1 MAQCIP
7 YAAEK
12 RTHALPSPS
21 AAEFEAA
28 ARAVLRCLPEPFAAH
43 LDDVVLRIEEFASA
57 EQLAAV
63 GMEDPYELTGLYEGI
78 ALTEQ
83 SQWDHERM
91 PPVISLFRQPLLA
104 EMEDTGVGFAELVRH
119 VVIHEAG
126 HHFGL
131 SDEDMDALEDSV
143 ED

>member
-1 MAQCIP
+1 M
-7 YAAEK
+7 
-12 RTHALPSPS
+12 PSPS
-21 AAEFEAA
+21 AAEFEQQ
-28 ARAVLRCLPEPFAAH
+28 ARKVLRGLPQPFRDH
-43 LDDVVLRIEEFASA
+43 LKDVVLQVAEFASA
-57 EQLAAV
+57 EQLASV

-78 ALTEQ
+78 ALPEQ

-91 PPVISLFRQPLLA
+91 PPIISLFRQPLLA
-104 EMEDTGVGFAELVRH
+104 EMAETGVGFAELVRH

-131 SDEDMDALEDSV
+131 SDEDMDALERSV

>member
-1 MAQCIP
+1 
-7 YAAEK
+7 
-12 RTHALPSPS
+12 LPNPS
-21 AAEFEAA
+21 AAEFEQT
-28 ARAVLRCLPEPFAAH
+28 ARAVLRRLPEPFRAH
-43 LDDVVLRIEEFASA
+43 LDDVVLRIDEFASA

-63 GMEDPYELTGLYEGI
+63 GMEDRWDLTGLYEGI
-78 ALTEQ
+78 ALPEQ

-104 EMEDTGVGFAELVRH
+104 EMRETGVGFAELVRH

-131 SDEDMDALEDSV
+131 SDEDMHALEESV
-143 ED
+143 EE

>member
-1 MAQCIP
+1 MSQ
-7 YAAEK
+7 
-12 RTHALPSPS
+12 PS
-21 AAEFEAA
+21 AAEFETL
-28 ARAVLRCLPEPFAAH
+28 ARAMLRRLPSPFREH
-43 LDDVVLRIEEFASA
+43 LEDVVLRIEEFASV
-57 EQLAAV
+57 EQLAGV

-78 ALTEQ
+78 ALPDE

-104 EMEDTGVGFAELVRH
+104 EMEETGVELFELVRH

-131 SDEDMDALEDSV
+131 SDEDMDALEASV
-143 ED
+143 AD

>member
-1 MAQCIP
+1 V
-7 YAAEK
+7 
-12 RTHALPSPS
+12 PSPS
-21 AAEFEAA
+21 AAEFEHA
-28 ARAVLRCLPEPFAAH
+28 ARAVLGRLPAEFRAH
-43 LDDVVLRIEEFASA
+43 LADVVLRVEEFPSA

-63 GMEDPYELTGLYEGI
+63 GLDDPYELTGLYEGV
-78 ALTEQ
+78 ALPEQ

-91 PPVISLFRQPLLA
+91 PPVICLFRQPLLA
-104 EMEDTGVGFAELVRH
+104 EMRETGVGFAELVRH

-131 SDEDMDALEDSV
+131 SDDDMHALEDSV

>member
-1 MAQCIP
+1 MH
-7 YAAEK
+7 E
-12 RTHALPSPS
+12 PS
-21 AAEFEAA
+21 AAAFEQL
-28 ARAVLRCLPEPFAAH
+28 AREVLRRLPPPFSDH
-43 LDDVVLRIEEFASA
+43 LADVVLRIAEFASI

-63 GMEDPYELTGLYEGI
+63 DIEDPYDLTGLYEGI

-83 SQWDHERM
+83 SQWDHERL

-104 EMEDTGVGFAELVRH
+104 EMEETGVGFAELVRH

-131 SDEDMDALEDSV
+131 SDEDMDALEASV

>member
-1 MAQCIP
+1 M
-7 YAAEK
+7 
-12 RTHALPSPS
+12 TSP
-21 AAEFEAA
+21 ADFERA
-28 ARAVLRCLPEPFAAH
+28 ARAVLDRLPPAFREH
-43 LDDVVLRIEEFASA
+43 LADVVIRIEEFASA
-57 EQLAAV
+57 EQLVAV
-63 GMEDPYELTGLYEGI
+63 GMEDRWELTGLYEGI
-78 ALTEQ
+78 ALPEQ

-104 EMEDTGVGFAELVRH
+104 EMRETGVGFAELVRH

-131 SDEDMDALEDSV
+131 SDEDMHALEDSV